1 MSWAFALDRYPL
13 WIQYTGTVGL
23 VLASIVF
30 GYRLGAFRRDRA
42 DGHPEGPIGS
52 VVGAIL
58 GLLAFILAFTFGIAS
73 SRFDARKQLLLDDV
87 NAIERVARRTDLLP
101 EPQRSD
107 SQALL
112 RRYVHLRVEIT
123 RDIRR
128 VPAAIAETRAI
139 HDSLWSGAVSLA
151 RADMNS
157 DIGALYLESL
167 NDLMEVTT
175 NRATVSL
182 QYRIPAAIWSG
193 LMLLTVIS
201 MTAVGYQFGIAGRSG
216 LLVHLGLALAFGA
229 VIVLI
234 GQLDRT
240 AGGLIRIDQR
250 PMVEL
255 ERRLG
260 GSEIRDAAPGG
271 PYRR

>member
-1 MSWAFALDRYPL
+1 MSWALALDRFPL
-13 WIQYTGTVGL
+13 WIQYAGTVAL
-23 VLASIVF
+23 VLASIVL
-30 GYRLGAFRRDRA
+30 GYRVAASRKDRH

-87 NAIERVARRTDLLP
+87 NAIERAARRTDLLP
-101 EPQRSD
+101 EPQRSHGR
-107 SQALL
+107 ALL
-112 RRYVHLRVEIT
+112 KRYVHLRVEIT
-123 RDIRR
+123 RDLGRI
-128 VPAAIAETRAI
+128 PAALAETQAI
-139 HDSLWSGAVSLA
+139 HDSLWSDAVSLA

-157 DIGALYLESL
+157 DIGALYVESL
-167 NDLMEVTT
+167 NELMEVTT
-175 NRATVSL
+175 SRATVSL
-182 QYRIPAAIWSG
+182 QYRIPSAIWSG

-201 MTAVGYQFGIAGRSG
+201 MAAVGYQFGNAGRAG
-216 LLVHLGLALAFGA
+216 FLVHLGLALAFGA

-250 PMVEL
+250 PMIEL

-260 GSEIRDAAPGG
+260 G
-271 PYRR
+271 